1 MNAIVIPMHCPVMA
15 KIDYQIRSISLLS
28 ANHANFFSRYSHP
41 LLSRKVTEWREQVT
55 VREKQE
61 MFKPLERHI
70 ARELAVQ
77 QLDLLASGMH
87 GDTGKRQE
95 LARDNFILQVYA
107 QSLFTLAQLVRFTV
121 VLVVTLY
128 NCKCGVNSE
137 NVGWL
142 FEGEIDFLSEEERIE
157 PEQYVAAAM
166 VRLLVT
172 AGI

>member
-95 LARDNFILQVYA
+95 LET
-107 QSLFTLAQLVRFTV
+107 TLASKFMLNLCSLLLNWFVLQLQKI
-121 VLVVTLY
+121 
-128 NCKCGVNSE
+128 NACCN
-137 NVGWL
+137 NV
-142 FEGEIDFLSEEERIE
+142 
-157 PEQYVAAAM
+157 
-166 VRLLVT
+166 
-172 AGI
+172 

>member
-1 MNAIVIPMHCPVMA
+1 MA
-15 KIDYQIRSISLLS
+15 KIDYQIKSISLLS

-95 LARDNFILQVYA
+95 LDLETTLSSKFMLNLCSLLLNWFVLQLQKINA
-107 QSLFTLAQLVRFTV
+107 CC
-121 VLVVTLY
+121 
-128 NCKCGVNSE
+128 N
-137 NVGWL
+137 NV
-142 FEGEIDFLSEEERIE
+142 
-157 PEQYVAAAM
+157 
-166 VRLLVT
+166 
-172 AGI
+172 

>member
-1 MNAIVIPMHCPVMA
+1 MNAIVIPMHFPVMA
-15 KIDYQIRSISLLS
+15 KIDYQIKSIFLLS
-28 ANHANFFSRYSHP
+28 ANHANFFSRFSHP

-95 LARDNFILQVYA
+95 LET
-107 QSLFTLAQLVRFTV
+107 TLASKFMLNLCSLLLNWFVLQLQKHC
-121 VLVVTLY
+121 TLY